1 MINLRE
7 NLTKKNVLI
16 AALLVALLLTLQT
29 AAVRMVRARS
39 EDAAA
44 LISETNTLDNMLK
57 KRTDAL
63 LRSKAAMTFDAG
75 LLPVPADTP
84 TQFFVSLTG
93 ILSSEKLDGAEIL
106 KSAES
111 PDSVSFSVKGEAPYF
126 ALMHFLADLR
136 QGQYM
141 SRLVGLTLD
150 GRKDGIVSYSLVIQA
165 KIKSTEPQEK
175 PAGGNAQ

>member
-16 AALLVALLLTLQT
+16 AALLVALLLTLQI
-29 AAVRMVRARS
+29 AVVRMVRARG
-39 EDAAA
+39 EDAAV
-44 LISETNTLDNMLK
+44 LISETDMLENMLK
-57 KRTDAL
+57 NRTDAL

-84 TQFFVSLTG
+84 TQFFVSLTKM
-93 ILSSEKLDGAEIL
+93 LSSEKLDGAEIL

-111 PDSVSFSVKGEAPYF
+111 SDSVSFSVKGEAPYF
-126 ALMHFLADLR
+126 ALLRFLADLR

-141 SRLVGLTLD
+141 SRLTGLTLD
-150 GRKDGIVSYSLVIQA
+150 GRKDGIVGYSLVIQA
-165 KIKSTEPQEK
+165 KIKPMEPQGK
-175 PAGGNAQ
+175 PAGGNAP